1 MHNPFNHLINIFHF
15 ENLWVFSLV
24 FSYEILLFE
33 IIQSHIFTDILI
45 CENFTPLCG
54 GLQKNGISSLHVSI
68 HAIVNRTFRQTI
80 KFDRVCNLKDVT

>member
-1 MHNPFNHLINIFHF
+1 MHNHFNHLINIFHF

-24 FSYEILLFE
+24 FTNEILLFE
-33 IIQSHIFTDILI
+33 IFQNHIFTDILI

-68 HAIVNRTFRQTI
+68 HAIVIRTFRQTI
-80 KFDRVCNLKDVT
+80 KFDRFYTLKDET